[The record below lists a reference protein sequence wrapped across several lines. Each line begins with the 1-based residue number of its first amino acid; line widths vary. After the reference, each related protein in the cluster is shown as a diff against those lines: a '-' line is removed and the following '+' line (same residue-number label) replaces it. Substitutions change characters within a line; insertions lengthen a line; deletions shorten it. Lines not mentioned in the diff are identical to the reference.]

1 MPVND
6 ANQLKQ
12 HLIEVGSGLHAV
24 DDASDKRN
32 RSFWFMAALKDT
44 DLTMW
49 YNNVW
54 CMCVNVFL
62 TAIEFY

>member
-49 YNNVW
+49 YNNV
-54 CMCVNVFL
+54 
-62 TAIEFY
+62 